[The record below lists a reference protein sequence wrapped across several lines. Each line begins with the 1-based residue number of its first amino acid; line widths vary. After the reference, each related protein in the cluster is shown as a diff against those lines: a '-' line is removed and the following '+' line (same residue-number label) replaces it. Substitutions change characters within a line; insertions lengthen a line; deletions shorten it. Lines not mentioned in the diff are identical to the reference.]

1 MTEKEKST
9 IKVIALSVP
18 LMRGEQEIKEIQVMK
33 PTVLSLK
40 GLKMFDVL
48 QVDVNAMEVLLP
60 RITVPK
66 LHKSDFAQMA
76 VEDFTELATAAVSFL
91 GKNSTEAEES

>member
-1 MTEKEKST
+1 MANLNTTKS
-9 IKVIALSVP
+9 IVLSTP
-18 LMRGEQEIKEIQVMK
+18 IQRGDQEIKEIQVLK
-33 PTVLSLK
+33 PTVPALK

-48 QVDVNAMEVLLP
+48 QVDVDAMEILLP

-66 LHKSDFAQMA
+66 LHKADFAQMA

-91 GKNSTEAEES
+91 GKNSTETEES

>member
-1 MTEKEKST
+1 MANLNTTKS
-9 IKVIALSVP
+9 IVLSTQIQ
-18 LMRGEQEIKEIQVMK
+18 RGDQEIKKIQVLK
-33 PTVLSLK
+33 PTVQALK

-48 QVDVNAMEVLLP
+48 QVDVNAMEILLP

-66 LHKSDFAQMA
+66 LHKADFAQMA

-91 GKNSTEAEES
+91 GKNSTETEES

>member
-1 MTEKEKST
+1 MTAKEKET
-9 IKVIALSVP
+9 IRVIALSVAIQ
-18 LMRGEQEIKEIQVMK
+18 RGDQEIKEVQVLK
-33 PTVLSLK
+33 PTVPALK

-48 QVDVNAMEVLLP
+48 QVDVNAMEILLP

-66 LHKSDFAQMA
+66 LHKADFAQMA

>member
-1 MTEKEKST
+1 MTEKT
-9 IKVIALSVP
+9 TVKVIELSVAIQ
-18 LMRGEQEIKEIQVMK
+18 RGDQEIKEVQVLK
-33 PTVLSLK
+33 PTVPALK

-48 QVDVNAMEVLLP
+48 QVDVNAMEILLP

-66 LHKSDFAQMA
+66 LHKADFAQMA

-91 GKNSTEAEES
+91 GKNSTEES

>member
-1 MTEKEKST
+1 MTAKEKET
-9 IKVIALSVP
+9 IRAIALSVAIQ
-18 LMRGEQEIKEIQVMK
+18 RGDQEIKEVQVLK
-33 PTVLSLK
+33 PTVPALK

-48 QVDVNAMEVLLP
+48 QVDVNAMEILLP

>member
-9 IKVIALSVP
+9 IKVIALSVAIQ
-18 LMRGEQEIKEIQVMK
+18 RGEQEIKEVQVMK
-33 PTVLSLK
+33 PTVPALK

-48 QVDVNAMEVLLP
+48 QVDVNAMEILLP

-66 LHKSDFAQMA
+66 LHKADFAQMA

-91 GKNSTEAEES
+91 GKN